1 MNNQFAMRNDAE
13 LWNDVQLGDTR
24 AYEVIVA
31 RYQNLLCS
39 VAYSR
44 CGDFMLSEDLA
55 QDAFW
60 EAWESRDSLCDP
72 AKLRSWLS
80 AIVRNLAAARM
91 RSPAGRRTAADFD
104 GCSDATSPALN
115 PVETAISREEE
126 NLVWQSLEEIP
137 ELYREPL
144 VLFYR
149 EDHSIA
155 EVAEAMDLSEDAVKQ
170 RLSRGR
176 AMLRDR
182 VAEIVDGTLKRTR
195 PTKAFTVTVMAGIT
209 ASAGSKIALA
219 GTGTAMGLTAT
230 TGTLSTAGK
239 LTLGGVLGG
248 LVGFLLGLF
257 GGYLGLAVQAAF
269 APTRRERDYLVA
281 VGKRTVLVSLAF
293 VMTLG
298 VGLFLNQWN
307 IGLFVIL
314 WNIFLCA
321 YILAEVLIVKR
332 QVIRIRAEAS
342 AETDPNP
349 SSAADWMA
357 AQAFKW
363 EKRHY
368 VSYWK
373 PFGFPLIHLNAKSAD
388 DAAKGQVPWTTGW
401 IAIGDKAQGLIA
413 MGGIARGGIAIGG
426 LAYGLIASGGV
437 AWGVLSLGGLSVGA
451 LAFGGAALGVKAF
464 GGLVFGS
471 KLAAGGR
478 AISWENTV
486 GASVSAP
493 HANDEVAKAAWASE
507 KLLAPVAHWGLAHP
521 VCAIVFL
528 ATVPLLFLVGMYVAN
543 YRRKPV
549 VLGP

>member
-1 MNNQFAMRNDAE
+1 MRNFGTKCGTA
-13 LWNDVQLGDTR
+13 TR
-24 AYEVIVA
+24 GPMKSSSLAIKTSSAQSPIAGAVISCSARISRKIPFGRHGNRGTRCVILQNFVA
-31 RYQNLLCS
+31 GSVRLC
-39 VAYSR
+39 
-44 CGDFMLSEDLA
+44 
-55 QDAFW
+55 
-60 EAWESRDSLCDP
+60 
-72 AKLRSWLS
+72 
-80 AIVRNLAAARM
+80 RNLPPRKM

-115 PVETAISREEE
+115 PVETAISRKE

-155 EVAEAMDLSEDAVKQ
+155 EVAESMDLSEDAVKQ

-176 AMLRDR
+176 AMLRNR

-209 ASAGSKIALA
+209 ASAGSKIAFA
-219 GTGTAMGLTAT
+219 GTGAAISMTAT

-248 LVGFLLGLF
+248 AGRLSAWTIWRLSRTCSTK
-257 GGYLGLAVQAAF
+257 AASLPQR
-269 APTRRERDYLVA
+269 AANVITWWP
-281 VGKRTVLVSLAF
+281 LVSGRCGF
-293 VMTLG
+293 VG
-298 VGLFLNQWN
+298 VCDDVGSWT
-307 IGLFVIL
+307 VPESMEHRP
-314 WNIFLCA
+314 LCDPVEYLPVRLHPGRSSHCKKA
-321 YILAEVLIVKR
+321 GHSYPH
-332 QVIRIRAEAS
+332 EAS

-388 DAAKGQVPWTTGW
+388 DAAEGQVPWTTGW
-401 IAIGDKAQGLIA
+401 IAVGDKACGSDA

-426 LAYGLIASGGV
+426 LAYGLTPQVVSHGESYRWAGCRLARGV
-437 AWGVLSLGGLSVGA
+437 RRCGSRGQGLRRTCIWLEACRGRSSDLLGERQLERPFPLPMPMTKSRRPPGPAKNFSHGRSLGPCSSGLCDC
-451 LAFGGAALGVKAF
+451 
-464 GGLVFGS
+464 
-471 KLAAGGR
+471 
-478 AISWENTV
+478 
-486 GASVSAP
+486 VSRDGP
-493 HANDEVAKAAWASE
+493 T
-507 KLLAPVAHWGLAHP
+507 
-521 VCAIVFL
+521 IVFSGD
-528 ATVPLLFLVGMYVAN
+528 VPPN